1 MRGDF
6 SVLRRRPHKP
16 TRLHYTAPLELAAA
30 TGYWGG
36 GGGGEV
42 IIAFSLCPIYNFWTS
57 YRPFGISSI
66 FLSVCPLSCPL
77 SKNAIFKILICSF
90 MYSCTLNPFSR
101 KIFKPFFEF

>member
-1 MRGDF
+1 MRGDYF

-30 TGYWGG
+30 TGYGWGE
-36 GGGGEV
+36 EV

-66 FLSVCPLSCPL
+66 FLSICPLSCPL

-90 MYSCTLNPFSR
+90 MYSRTLNPFSR
-101 KIFKPFFEF
+101 KIFKPSFEF